1 MPHAG
6 QVGGPAVVREA
17 VEVLGATRV
26 AHGVGA
32 ERDADVLSLLAGRGV
47 CLCVCPSSN
56 RRIGL
61 RPDFRKFA
69 DRGIA
74 LTVNTDDPAMVP
86 TTLQQELSLAQTA
99 YGLDAEALSAAAW
112 DHRFGAGLKRFV

>member
-1 MPHAG
+1 
-6 QVGGPAVVREA
+6 
-17 VEVLGATRV
+17 VLGATRV

-32 ERDADVLSLLAGRGV
+32 ERDDALLTLLADRGV

-61 RPDFRKFA
+61 EPDFRKFA
-69 DRGIA
+69 ECGIA

-86 TTLQQELSLAQTA
+86 STLEQELSLAESA
-99 YGLDAEALSAAAW
+99 YGLDGEALLAAAW
-112 DHRFGAGLKRFV
+112 EHRFGAGLKRFV